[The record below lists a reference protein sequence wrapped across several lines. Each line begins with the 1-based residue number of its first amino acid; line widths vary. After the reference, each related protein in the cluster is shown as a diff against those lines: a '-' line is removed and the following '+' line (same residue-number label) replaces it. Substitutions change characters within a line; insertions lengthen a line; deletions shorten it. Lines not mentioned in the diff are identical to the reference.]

1 MKEHN
6 YIYDYIRLIACIFVI
21 GIHVSDGLMATKT
34 GGGYTVGC
42 IYQTLFRIGLPIFFM
57 LSGALMLNSKKE
69 ETLSQFYISRFYKVV
84 LPFILYSLFYAS
96 IVNTEG
102 GSISEKLLSIH
113 FLIGQIK
120 YIPKYIV
127 NILGNVQYFHL
138 WFMYSIIGLYLL
150 IPFLKVMVQ
159 NMNEKMLINL
169 ITVIFILR
177 IIINYFPVIGFKIHI
192 SDFTFSGWVFY
203 LFAGYIIIQPFMKN
217 RLNFVACIGIIGI
230 ILSFIIKRWFPDFA
244 TISKN
249 FYDLAPLMILE
260 VCGMFSI
267 FIINEKK
274 ITSNNTLNKIVGKL
288 SSYTFSIYMAHG
300 FIYNRVIKKGLTVHT
315 YNDIFGTIISIVVI
329 FIISLIF
336 SIVFDNIIVKP
347 VTYIIRKLTEFV
359 KMYAVKLYLNKNLKG
374 I

>member
-1 MKEHN
+1 MKKHN

-21 GIHVSDGLMATKT
+21 GIHVSDSLMVTKT

-42 IYQTLFRIGLPIFFM
+42 IYQTLFRLGLPIFFM

-69 ETLSQFYISRFYKVV
+69 ETLSQFYINRFYKVV

-120 YIPKYIV
+120 YIPKYIID
-127 NILGNVQYFHL
+127 ILGNIQYFHL

-150 IPFLKVMVQ
+150 IPFLKVMIQ
-159 NMNEKMLINL
+159 SMNEKMLINL
-169 ITVIFILR
+169 IIVIFIIR
-177 IIINYFPVIGFKIHI
+177 VIINYFPVVGLKIHI
-192 SDFTFSGWVFY
+192 SDFVFSSWVLY
-203 LFAGYIIIQPFMKN
+203 LFMGYIIIQPFMRN
-217 RLNFVACIGIIGI
+217 RLNLVAFIGIIGVMI
-230 ILSFIIKRWFPDFA
+230 SFIIKRWFPDFA

-267 FIINEKK
+267 FLINEKK
-274 ITSNNTLNKIVGKL
+274 ITSNSLLNKIVGKL

-300 FIYNRVIKKGLTVHT
+300 FIYNRVTKKGLTVHT

-336 SIVFDNIIVKP
+336 SIIFDNFIVRP
-347 VTYIIRKLTEFV
+347 IRYIIKELTEFIKRYV
-359 KMYAVKLYLNKNLKG
+359 IKSILN
-374 I
+374 